1 MSDFCII
8 LMDGER
14 LQCVVTPEAIKHKGT
29 LQCLSS
35 NVSLG
40 NAGCIALAKAM
51 QYTNTLQT
59 LTIDVENKEMEVAG
73 CIALAKAV
81 KQNGTLQPLT
91 INHDDTE
98 IGQDRIAALSASIDA
113 VVLRNREI
121 EFQRRT
127 LLQLAKFSLDNGF
140 RSLKEHVF
148 RTHIFIVFLP
158 HNCTFRL
165 LSRFPTLP

>member
-1 MSDFCII
+1 
-8 LMDGER
+8 MDGER
-14 LQCVVTPEAIKHKGT
+14 LQCAVTPEAIKHKGT

-40 NAGCIALAKAM
+40 NAGCIALTKAM
-51 QYTNTLQT
+51 QYNSTLQT

-98 IGQDRIAALSASIDA
+98 IGQDRIADLSACCDSA
-113 VVLRNREI
+113 LG
-121 EFQRRT
+121 QLGRT
-127 LLQLAKFSLDNGF
+127 TVPSAAPAIYFHAWSGAE
-140 RSLKEHVF
+140 SMAWYG
-148 RTHIFIVFLP
+148 
-158 HNCTFRL
+158 
-165 LSRFPTLP
+165 